1 MTKVLM
7 IRFGAD
13 GRPLQTVV
21 IRTGG
26 FVNILSKKEAV
37 EQKAWELLERITKE
51 LSLVPVDA
59 EFVKE
64 GGEYFLRCYIDKDG
78 GVMIDDCEAVSRRLD
93 PLLDEA
99 DFIEDAYTLEV
110 SSPGLGRQL
119 KRPRDFAYASGREVE
134 LSLFRAV
141 DGRKAYTGTL
151 TASDDKAVAVLIDGE
166 EKTFSKKDLAMIR
179 LKFDF

>member
-26 FVNILSKKEAV
+26 FGDILSKKEAV
-37 EQKAWELLERITKE
+37 EQKAWELLEGITKE

-59 EFVKE
+59 EYVKE

-93 PLLDEA
+93 PLLGELSGSWQTAEA
-99 DFIEDAYTLEV
+99 APRFCLCFRPRSGAV
-110 SSPGLGRQL
+110 SLQGRGRQEGV
-119 KRPRDFAYASGREVE
+119 YGN
-134 LSLFRAV
+134 V
-141 DGRKAYTGTL
+141 DRQ
-151 TASDDKAVAVLIDGE
+151 
-166 EKTFSKKDLAMIR
+166 
-179 LKFDF
+179 

>member
-26 FVNILSKKEAV
+26 FVDILSKKEAV
-37 EQKAWELLERITKE
+37 EQKAWELLEGITKE

-59 EFVKE
+59 EYVKE

-110 SSPGLGRQL
+110 SSPGISADRICWN
-119 KRPRDFAYASGREVE
+119 S
-134 LSLFRAV
+134 
-141 DGRKAYTGTL
+141 
-151 TASDDKAVAVLIDGE
+151 
-166 EKTFSKKDLAMIR
+166 R
-179 LKFDF
+179 L